1 MSVVMMP
8 KVRVALRR
16 LVQDP
21 STWPVPSQQVLRNL
35 LLDACGGDARP
46 LIALLV
52 RAAEFGIPDRL
63 QEAGS
68 GPAAWERLRGGLT
81 VMLVADG
88 FLQQEWA
95 VWAVETWAYG
105 LGVIEQEQLQ
115 VGLEPSRPVR
125 SAAPPPRQGAVPA
138 KAAPRPLPAVSQP
151 PAGPRSPRSPSAAPR
166 SGAPL
171 PPLVPFSLSRRGK
184 LLLLMVP
191 LVLAVPVFSL
201 GRTLRERR
209 SAPSSAAPDP
219 VADSVAPAAPGLA
232 HSSSASGTAPRPG
245 IPSLTMGALPPPKSG
260 EELRRVVPPT
270 RAGVGVD
277 PTKYPPAYTT
287 YTAASLD
294 RILLRGGRELT
305 GRVEVVRASTVQF
318 RDAQS
323 GLRYE
328 FRKPDIIEITT
339 EFGTK
344 VRFEPNGTPSND
356 RGSGM
361 GFVPSELSGVYSV
374 RYGAPAV
381 QGSPECKGLW
391 AQMTGED
398 RVRVEHRAGADTATM
413 TFLGGGK
420 FTAVV
425 DNAGRFATS
434 IVVVP
439 NQAYT
444 SSAITTRIDGRFRP
458 TGFDAIV
465 HILAY
470 RRSVSGG
477 ENDVACRSDIP
488 ATGESASAESAA
500 AGSR

>member
-1 MSVVMMP
+1 MP
-8 KVRVALRR
+8 KVRVALRA

-21 STWPVPSQQVLRNL
+21 ASWPVASQLVLRNL

-63 QEAGS
+63 LEAGR
-68 GPAAWERLRGGLT
+68 GPGAWERVRGGLT
-81 VMLVADG
+81 VTLVADG

-115 VGLEPSRPVR
+115 VGVEVPRPAPVPVEPGRVAPTKR
-125 SAAPPPRQGAVPA
+125 S
-138 KAAPRPLPAVSQP
+138 APRPSPGTAASSP
-151 PAGPRSPRSPSAAPR
+151 PAARRTWAQSAASRP
-166 SGAPL
+166 GAPL
-171 PPLVPFSLSRRGK
+171 PPIPPFAISRRGK
-184 LLLLMVP
+184 VLM
-191 LVLAVPVFSL
+191 LVGTLALAVPVLSI
-201 GRTLRERR
+201 GRMLRERR
-209 SAPSSAAPDP
+209 AAPSDPPPAAA
-219 VADSVAPAAPGLA
+219 ADSATTTQPALT
-232 HSSSASGTAPRPG
+232 HSEAASGTLPRAG
-245 IPSLTMGALPPPKSG
+245 IPSLTMGALPAPKSP
-260 EELRRVVPPT
+260 EEVRRVVPPT

-287 YTAASLD
+287 YTAAPLD

-318 RDAQS
+318 RDGES

-328 FRKPDIIEITT
+328 FPKPDIVEITT

-344 VRFEPNGTPSND
+344 VRFEPDGTPSNQRGTD
-356 RGSGM
+356 RGFLPGA
-361 GFVPSELSGVYSV
+361 LTGVFDV
-374 RYGAPAV
+374 RYGTPTV
-381 QGSPECKGLW
+381 QGSRECKGLW
-391 AQMTGED
+391 ASVPGAD
-398 RVRVEHRAGADTATM
+398 RVRVEHRAGADTVTM
-413 TFLGGGK
+413 TFVGGGK

-434 IVVVP
+434 VVIVP
-439 NQAYT
+439 DQAYT
-444 SSAITTRIDGRFRP
+444 SSAITTRLDGRFRP
-458 TGFDAIV
+458 KGFDAVV

-470 RRSVSGG
+470 RRSASGG

-488 ATGESASAESAA
+488 ATGESTPSG
-500 AGSR
+500 AGTR